1 MKKGLILFLVV
12 ILAFTLAGCG
22 DTSEDYE
29 NNYDN
34 GNNAY
39 EANDYNNAYEGN
51 DYNNAYEEPTPAR
64 ISDYVLESAMKSC
77 IYRMDPFSISVGE
90 LLRKAVSG
98 ASVIYYNGD
107 EMIEHG
113 ICGEDDIDASIDKNN
128 VYYAIISG
136 EVMRNPDIPYMTQ
149 HEEKAM
155 IVLMVF
161 DENQNVESYDV
172 QLSET
177 LRICAIQIMT

>member
-22 DTSEDYE
+22 DTSENYD

-34 GNNAY
+34 
-39 EANDYNNAYEGN
+39 DYNAYEGN

-64 ISDYVLESAMKSC
+64 LSDYVLESAMKDC

-113 ICGEDDIDASIDKNN
+113 ICGEDDIDPSIDKNN

-136 EVMRNPDIPYMTQ
+136 EVMQNPDIPYMTQ
-149 HEEKAM
+149 HEDKAM

>member
-1 MKKGLILFLVV
+1 MKKVLVLLLAAILTF
-12 ILAFTLAGCG
+12 ALAGCG

-29 NNYDN
+29 SDYDS
-34 GNNAY
+34 GY
-39 EANDYNNAYEGN
+39 EDGGY
-51 DYNNAYEEPTPAR
+51 DTYEEPAPAR
-64 ISDYVLESAMKSC
+64 ISDYVLESAMKNC

-113 ICGEDDIDASIDKNN
+113 ICEEGDIDASIDKNN
-128 VYYAIISG
+128 VYYAIVSG
-136 EVMRNPDIPYMTQ
+136 EVMQNPDIPYMTQ

-161 DENQNVESYDV
+161 DENQNLETYDI